1 MSTMR
6 PSRSRFTVQ
15 LLALTALTM
24 TLCTGTRVQNAA
36 ASSYEDGSG
45 LALRSGA
52 TLAPPKILD
61 LGSDPVGISR
71 VVGNRD
77 GAERRTDTNTEV
89 TYELQAA
96 VLFAKDSGR
105 LSDSAR
111 SRIAAIAREIEQR
124 AATRVRVTGFT
135 DNLGSSVHGDILS
148 TQRADAVRDVLTDD
162 LRSEAVTFETH
173 GFGERRPVASNATEA
188 GRRENRRVEISFVC
202 RAPSPSV

>member
-1 MSTMR
+1 MR

-36 ASSYEDGSG
+36 ASPYEDGSG

-188 GRRENRRVEISFVC
+188 SRRENRRVEISFVC

>member
-1 MSTMR
+1 MR

>member
-1 MSTMR
+1 MR

-124 AATRVRVTGFT
+124 AATRARVTGFT